1 MGAKTDSKTRREA
14 LYLHDQE
21 LWQQGLYFA
30 GMDEAGRGPLAG
42 PVVAACVVMMPGAP
56 MIPFIDD
63 SKRLSEKRREK
74 VYEDILEQAVFVGLG
89 QVEAEEIDRINILE
103 ATRKAM
109 RQAAK
114 GAPVPLFLIDAVV
127 HLGLPGEERAI
138 IHGDAVSYAIAAAS
152 IVAKVSRDRQMRAHD
167 ERCPGY
173 GFASHKGYGTA
184 AHMQAIRDLGPC
196 PIHRRSFLKN
206 LTAP

>member
-63 SKRLSEKRREK
+63 SKRLSEKRRERCMRTSWSRRC
-74 VYEDILEQAVFVGLG
+74 LWAW
-89 QVEAEEIDRINILE
+89 ARWRR
-103 ATRKAM
+103 RK
-109 RQAAK
+109 
-114 GAPVPLFLIDAVV
+114 
-127 HLGLPGEERAI
+127 
-138 IHGDAVSYAIAAAS
+138 
-152 IVAKVSRDRQMRAHD
+152 
-167 ERCPGY
+167 
-173 GFASHKGYGTA
+173 
-184 AHMQAIRDLGPC
+184 
-196 PIHRRSFLKN
+196 
-206 LTAP
+206 